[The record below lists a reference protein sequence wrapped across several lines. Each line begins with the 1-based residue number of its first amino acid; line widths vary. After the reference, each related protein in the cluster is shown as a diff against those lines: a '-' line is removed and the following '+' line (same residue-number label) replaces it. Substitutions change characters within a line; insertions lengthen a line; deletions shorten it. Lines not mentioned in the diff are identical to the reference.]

1 MNKKTIL
8 KLSLFLLT
16 SMATTV
22 FTGCKSD
29 DDSVEKVTLTID
41 DNLLKNG
48 VEADATSSV
57 KTVAVACN
65 GDWTAALDETCDWC
79 RLDDRELTYKGG
91 RTLRLVFD
99 DNETGSDRTTILYIE
114 ANGEVSEMPIRQKSI
129 DLNGSGETFGAKGL
143 GCGID
148 YDYVL
153 NTKGIGQTRMKEDK
167 QIEDGTLKPENRTKF
182 ESTKV
187 KKNNQIFN
195 MARIEELQADG
206 KLTKAAYTEA
216 NIEQSD
222 LVANLVD
229 SCLMQSKTLDAKLT
243 MGVTFGFIEF
253 TAALNYNSRK
263 MENRAHVDYVIS
275 RSAPMYNVVV
285 SEGEI
290 STYANDKMLD
300 YVGDVKSIN
309 EQIEAKK
316 QYFYA
321 LNGDQ
326 TLNKSQQ
333 KQIDRLKKKLSRPKL
348 DVFNLNFEQKYYELY
363 EAVMADETTVADNV
377 LNTIDNLYGPFY
389 IGGGDFGGAFSILC
403 KVDTLYMKGEASID
417 AKVKLDVNSAF
428 QLEGE
433 VTYSEE
439 GANLFRNSDIS
450 VNVWGGSANETTDA
464 ILGHLLS
471 DDVTNYQKLQS
482 IMKDWVN
489 SMKSGG
495 NFQISRAT
503 PISFVVVPIWNLFDD
518 EDVQAYAQNYFLKKY
533 ADRGIK
539 DYLGIM
545 KGDAKAKSVEQIVN
559 GDED

>member
-1 MNKKTIL
+1 MSTKRI
-8 KLSLFLLT
+8 FHHLLVVT
-16 SMATTV
+16 LAVGMTV
-22 FTGCKSD
+22 VTGCKND
-29 DDSVEKVTLTID
+29 DDTVEKVTLDID
-41 DNLLKNG
+41 SNLLKNG
-48 VEADATSSV
+48 VEAKAESNV
-57 KTVAVACN
+57 MNVPVACT
-65 GDWTAALDETCDWC
+65 GEWTAALDEDCDWC
-79 RLDDRELTYKGG
+79 RLDDQELTYKGN

-99 DNETGSDRTTILYIE
+99 ENETGRDRLTTLFIE
-114 ANGEVSEMPIRQKSI
+114 ANGEIKEMPVRQKSL
-129 DLNGSGETFGAKGL
+129 DLNGSGETFAAKGL

-153 NTKGIGQTRMKEDK
+153 NTKGIGQTRMKEDE
-167 QIEDGTLKPENRTKF
+167 QIENGTLKPENRTKF

-195 MARIEELQADG
+195 MARIAELQADG
-206 KLTKAAYTEA
+206 KLTRAAYTEA
-216 NIEQSD
+216 NIEQAD

-229 SCLMQSKTLDAKLT
+229 SCLMQSKTFEGKLT

-275 RSAPMYNVVV
+275 RSAPMYNAIV

-300 YVGDVKSIN
+300 YVGDIKSVT

-321 LNGDQ
+321 LNGKQ
-326 TLNKSQQ
+326 ELNKSQQ

-363 EAVMADETTVADNV
+363 EAVMAEDTKNADNV

-403 KVDTLYMKGEASID
+403 KVDTLFMKGEASID
-417 AKVKLDVNSAF
+417 AKVALDASSAFKLD
-428 QLEGE
+428 GD

-439 GANLFRNSDIS
+439 GANLFRNSNIT
-450 VNVWGGSANETTDA
+450 VNVWGGSANETSDA
-464 ILGHLLS
+464 ILGHLMS
-471 DDVTNYQKLQS
+471 NDVTNYKKLQG

-495 NFQISRAT
+495 EFQISRAT
-503 PISFVVVPIWNLFDD
+503 PISFVIVPIWNLFDD

-533 ADRGIK
+533 ADRGIY
-539 DYLGIM
+539 DYLGILRGN
-545 KGDAKAKSVEQIVN
+545 KDAKSVEEIVN
-559 GDED
+559 GD

>member
-1 MNKKTIL
+1 MSTKR
-8 KLSLFLLT
+8 FLQPLL
-16 SMATTV
+16 AVALLAGVTT
-22 FTGCKSD
+22 FTGCKSEED
-29 DDSVEKVTLTID
+29 TVEKVTLDID
-41 DNLLKNG
+41 SNLLKNG
-48 VEADATSSV
+48 IEAKAESSIM
-57 KTVAVACN
+57 TVNVACT
-65 GDWTAALDETCDWC
+65 GSWSAALDETCDWC
-79 RLDDRELTYKGG
+79 RLDDRELTYNGS

-99 DNETGSDRTTILYIE
+99 ENETGTDRITTLYIE
-114 ANGEVSEMPIRQKSI
+114 ANGEISEMPIRQKSI
-129 DLNGSGETFGAKGL
+129 DLNGSGETFAAKGL

-153 NTKGIGQTRMKEDK
+153 NTKGIGQKRMQEEE
-167 QIEDGTLKPENRTKF
+167 QIEKGTLKPENRTKF

-216 NIEQSD
+216 SIEQAD

-229 SCLMQSKTLDAKLT
+229 SCLMQSKTFEAKLT

-275 RSAPMYNVVV
+275 RNAPMYNAIV

-300 YVGDVKSIN
+300 YVGDVKSIT

-321 LNGDQ
+321 LNGSQ
-326 TLNKSQQ
+326 TLKKAQE
-333 KQIDRLKKKLSRPKL
+333 KQIDRLKQKLSRPKL
-348 DVFNLNFEQKYYELY
+348 DVFNLNFEQKYFELY
-363 EAVMADETTVADNV
+363 EAVMAEETAKADNV

-403 KVDTLYMKGEASID
+403 KVDTMFLKGEASID
-417 AKVKLDVNSAF
+417 AKVQLDASSAFKLD
-428 QLEGE
+428 GD

-439 GANLFRNSDIS
+439 GANLFRNSNIT
-450 VNVWGGSANETTDA
+450 VNVWGGSANETSDA

-471 DDVTNYQKLQS
+471 DDVTNYKKLQT

-503 PISFVVVPIWNLFDD
+503 PISFVVVPIWSLFDD

-533 ADRGIK
+533 ADRGIYN
-539 DYLGIM
+539 YLGIM
-545 KGDAKAKSVEQIVN
+545 RGNKDAKSVEEIVN
-559 GDED
+559 GED

>member
-1 MNKKTIL
+1 MRTRRIL
-8 KLSLFLLT
+8 QQLLLVT
-16 SMATTV
+16 LTVGMAA
-22 FTGCKSD
+22 FASCKND
-29 DDSVEKVTLTID
+29 DDTEEKVTLNID
-41 DNLLKNG
+41 SNLLKNG
-48 VEADATSSV
+48 VEAKAESNIATV
-57 KTVAVACN
+57 TVACTGV
-65 GDWTAALDETCDWC
+65 WSAALDEECDWC
-79 RLDDRELTYKGG
+79 RLDDRELTYNGN

-99 DNETGSDRTTILYIE
+99 ENETGSDRTTTLYIE
-114 ANGEVSEMPIRQKSI
+114 ANGEIKEMPIRQKSI
-129 DLNGSGETFGAKGL
+129 DLNGSGETFAAKGL

-148 YDYVL
+148 YNYVL
-153 NTKGIGQTRMKEDK
+153 NTKGIGQTRIKEDK

-195 MARIEELQADG
+195 MARIEELQNNG

-216 NIEQSD
+216 NIEQAD

-229 SCLMQSKTLDAKLT
+229 SCLIQSKTFDAHLT

-263 MENRAHVDYVIS
+263 TESRAHVDYVIS
-275 RSAPMYNVVV
+275 RSAPMYNAIV
-285 SEGEI
+285 SEGEL

-300 YVGDVKSIN
+300 YVGDVKNIN

-321 LNGDQ
+321 LNGKQ
-326 TLNKSQQ
+326 ELNKSQQ
-333 KQIDRLKKKLSRPKL
+333 KQIERLKKKMSRPKL
-348 DVFNLNFEQKYYELY
+348 DVFNLNFEQKYFELY
-363 EAVMADETTVADNV
+363 EAVMAEETDKADNV

-403 KVDTLYMKGEASID
+403 KVDTMFLKGEASID
-417 AKVKLDVNSAF
+417 AKVQLDANSAF
-428 QLEGE
+428 KLEGD

-439 GANLFRNSDIS
+439 GANLFRNSNIT
-450 VNVWGGSANETTDA
+450 VNVWGGSANETSDA

-471 DDVTNYQKLQS
+471 DEVTNYKKLQT

-495 NFQISRAT
+495 EFQISRAT

-518 EDVQAYAQNYFLKKY
+518 EDVQAYAQKYFLKKY
-533 ADRGIK
+533 ADRGIY

-545 KGDAKAKSVEQIVN
+545 RGNDDAKSVEVIVN
-559 GDED
+559 GE